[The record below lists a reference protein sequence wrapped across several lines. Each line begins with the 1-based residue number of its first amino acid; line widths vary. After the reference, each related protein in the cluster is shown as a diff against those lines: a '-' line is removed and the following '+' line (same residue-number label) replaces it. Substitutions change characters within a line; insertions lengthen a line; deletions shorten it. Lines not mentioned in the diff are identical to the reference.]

1 MITVIVMCHLTN
13 IVFVYKMISDILAP
27 NLVSNLTNL
36 TVPLCPNTIV
46 QLTCTTVNT
55 ISHKWYEGAQE
66 FASYVYSEGDELM
79 STLPPTYND
88 LSASGIDINV
98 TSVAQL
104 TSDLDRLNATSVLT
118 ASLSALVKLNR
129 SVQCGDAIRLSTPI
143 TLTDIIILSKLSLEI
158 NFSH

>member
-1 MITVIVMCHLTN
+1 
-13 IVFVYKMISDILAP
+13 
-27 NLVSNLTNL
+27 
-36 TVPLCPNTIV
+36 
-46 QLTCTTVNT
+46 
-55 ISHKWYEGAQE
+55 
-66 FASYVYSEGDELM
+66 M

-88 LSASGIDINV
+88 LSASGIDITV